1 MKTAVVYARYS
12 CDRQNEQSIDGQLRV
27 CNEYAEKNDI
37 VIVEN
42 YIDKAMTGTN
52 DDRQSFQQMLKD
64 SDKQAWD
71 YVLVY
76 KLDRFSRNKFEM
88 AIHRKH
94 LKDNGIKLVSVME
107 NIPDG
112 PEGILLESLLEGMNQ
127 YYSEELSQKTKRGM
141 NETRLKGN
149 FIGGFVNYGYY
160 RKKEDNNTESK
171 KLFINEDE
179 ANVLRKI
186 FTDYAGGVKVS
197 QIVRNLNE
205 QGITIK
211 GGKFHNGTITSFLR
225 QEKYTGIYR
234 VNGQEYDKIY
244 PKIIE
249 PDLYALVKERLEKN
263 RHGNRQKD
271 HVTFLLR
278 NKTFCGYCGK
288 KMHALS
294 TRDKYCGFMRYYK
307 CQEDRKNAI
316 DHNKTIKKEALESI
330 VNKAIMKAF
339 NNEKGVSAFADVV
352 MEVNQNKIASNKSL
366 NILKADLE
374 KTQKSI
380 NNIMHAIEQGIL
392 TETTKSRLEELEQQK
407 KELSE
412 KILISKTKEK
422 AILKKQDIIDYIN
435 NSLKQCPELM
445 IELMVN
451 EVKVYCEKIEIK
463 LNYTKIKDNSEDI
476 KSIYLFTEKLPIK
489 RRFRGDF
496 KIVGYNEYKVYFVI

>member
-1 MKTAVVYARYS
+1 
-12 CDRQNEQSIDGQLRV
+12 
-27 CNEYAEKNDI
+27 
-37 VIVEN
+37 
-42 YIDKAMTGTN
+42 
-52 DDRQSFQQMLKD
+52 
-64 SDKQAWD
+64 
-71 YVLVY
+71 
-76 KLDRFSRNKFEM
+76 
-88 AIHRKH
+88 
-94 LKDNGIKLVSVME
+94 
-107 NIPDG
+107 
-112 PEGILLESLLEGMNQ
+112 
-127 YYSEELSQKTKRGM
+127 
-141 NETRLKGN
+141 
-149 FIGGFVNYGYY
+149 
-160 RKKEDNNTESK
+160 
-171 KLFINEDE
+171 
-179 ANVLRKI
+179 
-186 FTDYAGGVKVS
+186 
-197 QIVRNLNE
+197 
-205 QGITIK
+205 
-211 GGKFHNGTITSFLR
+211 
-225 QEKYTGIYR
+225 
-234 VNGQEYDKIY
+234 
-244 PKIIE
+244 
-249 PDLYALVKERLEKN
+249 
-263 RHGNRQKD
+263 
-271 HVTFLLR
+271 
-278 NKTFCGYCGK
+278 
-288 KMHALS
+288 
-294 TRDKYCGFMRYYK
+294 MRYYK